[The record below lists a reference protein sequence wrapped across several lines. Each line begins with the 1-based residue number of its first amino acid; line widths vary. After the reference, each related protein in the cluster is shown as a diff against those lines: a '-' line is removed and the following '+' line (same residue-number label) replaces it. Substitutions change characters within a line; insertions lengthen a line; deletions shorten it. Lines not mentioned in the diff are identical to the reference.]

1 MITVLDLGNN
11 NVKGINDKGTLI
23 NFRSNLS
30 KSNVRLV
37 SNLSSLGY
45 NFAIPYNSCAL

>member
-11 NVKGINDKGTLI
+11 NIKGLNDLTGPI

-30 KSNVRLV
+30 RDYEAYPFS
-37 SNLSSLGY
+37 Y
-45 NFAIPYNSCAL
+45 